1 MTPPPLRPAFRD
13 FLLCVLYL
21 ILWLY
26 VFGNKKHKKKEV
38 FIQLLESPISS
49 NSPSEWSFARGRPSF
64 WQPRKGHEK
73 CIFETLHNEM
83 KCVLSVKE
91 LFLFFL
97 LIVSSSPHSYCAP
110 PPARARSGHWPPPH
124 VSENWSI
131 IQIANTTI
139 LSKYHNFIHE
149 PKTKYH
155 TFIQI
160 PIIKFAKPH
169 FYPKTKIEV
178 GPVNVFLKNSSF
190 SLVCIVC
197 SSSW

>member
-1 MTPPPLRPAFRD
+1 MI

-26 VFGNKKHKKKEV
+26 VFWNKKHKKKEV

-73 CIFETLHNEM
+73 GIFETLHNEM

-91 LFLFFL
+91 LFLFFFL
-97 LIVSSSPHSYCAP
+97 SSQNSPHSYCAP

-124 VSENWSI
+124 VSENWCI
-131 IQIANTTI
+131 IQI
-139 LSKYHNFIHE
+139 S
-149 PKTKYH
+149 
-155 TFIQI
+155 
-160 PIIKFAKPH
+160 H
-169 FYPKTKIEV
+169 FYPDIIYQNIISSKLLILRASSGIES
-178 GPVNVFLKNSSF
+178 KQST
-190 SLVCIVC
+190 C
-197 SSSW
+197 S